1 MKFLTI
7 VTLIPVLLILVKQSI
22 SIQINYVYHNYT
34 TMTGILKSINRTH
47 SELVSLYSIGKSV
60 KGKELWVVLITK

>member
-7 VTLIPVLLILVKQSI
+7 VSLIPVLLILLKQSI
-22 SIQINYVYHNYT
+22 SVQINYVYHNYT

-47 SELVSLYSIGKSV
+47 PELVFLYSIGKSV
-60 KGKELWVVLITK
+60 NGKELWVLLITK